1 MNEPEIE
8 RLAELAFDV
17 YKNHLNNVTPSA
29 NVKVTW
35 DDIPE
40 AMKEAW
46 KLVVVAVVAEAED
59 QIIEELC

>member
-8 RLAELAFDV
+8 RLAELAFNV
-17 YKNHLNNVTPSA
+17 YKSEVNSGGA

-35 DDIPE
+35 NDIPE
-40 AMKEAW
+40 VMHEAW
-46 KLVVVAVVAEAED
+46 KLVVVAIEAEVED